1 MKAMLKSELAAAA
14 GVTRDTF
21 RNWLRSDAD
30 YLRAQGISPKA
41 KLLPPQVVR
50 YLCEKYDIEING

>member
-1 MKAMLKSELAAAA
+1 MLKSELAAAA